1 MSLEAMSA
9 AIKSRITSRLKEV
22 ILKDGTDL
30 TERKLKNFSEY
41 TSREQIR
48 SDTDTVAG
56 RHESIMSRQAFSGL
70 LTDMSSAIAKKE
82 LSDELSVAVA
92 TASFDGFVSY
102 ISEEYYK
109 DKEFLLSD
117 NRRAK
122 NGFIYSGPT
131 RTTAESVA
139 VYAKSADR
147 SEEYRDVLILK
158 NIPQGKLVTYYVEY
172 IAKNS
177 PGLSASSKAGL
188 KKSLQG
194 GHLTGVFTARL
205 IRAFG
210 LTKDTAGDVKL
221 IKNTNLTDLEK
232 QLAMVVDLVTAAD
245 YLSSNVIL
253 DIDLFAETDKRLY
266 ENAAEI
272 RLTTEVQFAGTN
284 KAAGDMLTTA
294 GTYLSKLINSVKPG
308 TSAAGQDEAARI
320 AFTKMLENLKKV
332 SQYVKDRAIFLKKLE
347 ASGKLSPSVQKKL
360 EQIISNQETFNT
372 LITTEGSPSIVQH
385 ITSIVALGIQGK
397 TAKKSASK
405 AKVKDSIRPR
415 KVGKPS
421 VKQATKVKN
430 KNINF
435 KQPVLK
441 LATSPVSTVNLTA
454 LQNLINANL
463 AEKIKEN
470 MGGGS
475 SRNVLNNRTGRLAES
490 AQVERMSESR
500 AGMITAF
507 YSYMKNPYAT
517 FSAGGRQQDPKSR
530 DPKLL
535 IAKSIREIAA
545 QQVGNRLRSVLI

>member
-22 ILKDGTDL
+22 ILKDGSDL

-56 RHESIMSRQAFSGL
+56 RHESIMSRQAFSSL

-82 LSDELSVAVA
+82 LSDELSVAAA

-131 RTTAESVA
+131 RKTVESVA
-139 VYAKSADR
+139 IYAKSADR

-177 PGLSASSKAGL
+177 PGLSASAKAGL

-245 YLSSNVIL
+245 YLSSNVVL
-253 DIDLFAETDKRLY
+253 DVDLFAETDKRLY

-308 TSAAGQDEAARI
+308 TSSAGQDEAARI

-441 LATSPVSTVNLTA
+441 LATSPVSTVSLTA

>member
-1 MSLEAMSA
+1 MSVEAMSA

-48 SDTDTVAG
+48 SDTDTVLG
-56 RHESIMSRQAFSGL
+56 RHESIMSRQAFSSL

-117 NRRAK
+117 NRRVK

-131 RTTAESVA
+131 RKTTESVA
-139 VYAKSADR
+139 VYAKSEDR
-147 SEEYRDVLILK
+147 SEDYRDVLILK

-177 PGLSASSKAGL
+177 PGLHASAKAGL

-245 YLSSNVIL
+245 YLSSNVVL
-253 DIDLFAETDKRLY
+253 DIDLFTETDKRLY

-294 GTYLSKLINSVKPG
+294 GAYLSKLINSVKPG
-308 TSAAGQDEAARI
+308 TSAAGQDELARI

-347 ASGKLSPSVQKKL
+347 ASGKLNPSVQKKL

-372 LITTEGSPSIVQH
+372 LITTEGSPSILQH

-430 KNINF
+430 KSINF

-441 LATSPVSTVNLTA
+441 LATSPVSTVSLTA
-454 LQNLINANL
+454 LQSLINANL

-470 MGGGS
+470 MGDGS

>member
-1 MSLEAMSA
+1 MSVEAMSA

-41 TSREQIR
+41 TSRERIR
-48 SDTDTVAG
+48 SDTDTVLG
-56 RHESIMSRQAFSGL
+56 RHESIMSRQAFSSL

-117 NRRAK
+117 NRRVK

-131 RTTAESVA
+131 RKTTESVA
-139 VYAKSADR
+139 VYAKSEDR
-147 SEEYRDVLILK
+147 SEDYRDVLILK

-177 PGLSASSKAGL
+177 PGLPASAKAGL

-245 YLSSNVIL
+245 YLSSNVVL
-253 DIDLFAETDKRLY
+253 DIDLFTETDKRLY

-294 GTYLSKLINSVKPG
+294 GAYLSKLINSVKPG
-308 TSAAGQDEAARI
+308 TSAAGQDELARI

-347 ASGKLSPSVQKKL
+347 ASGKLNPSVQKKL

-415 KVGKPS
+415 KLGKPS

-430 KNINF
+430 KSINF

-441 LATSPVSTVNLTA
+441 LATSPVSTVSLTA
-454 LQNLINANL
+454 LQSLINANL